1 MGTSTV
7 QAPVSIASRGVGD
20 HPHAHAV
27 QFYSDD
33 SYLLDATSESLC
45 KAIVAGNPIIVIA
58 TEQHRHGI
66 EERLEA
72 RGFDIAGARQEG
84 RYAALDA
91 AETLAKFMLGDEPD
105 AALFTEI
112 VGGTIRAAGILAL
125 QTNGQVAAFGEMV
138 ALLFERGKIDAAL
151 RLEQLWNE
159 LSRTHSFSLYCAYPM
174 RSFPRQEHGDAIAR
188 ICAEHSHVIPD
199 ENYST
204 LSSEED
210 RLRSVAQLQ
219 QKAQAL
225 EAEVALR
232 ETFSREVERRKRTE
246 HDLAQLSVRLMQVQ
260 DEERRRIA
268 RELHDSFGQYLV
280 ALQMNLDLMDQAR
293 SEEESRKFRGEA
305 RELVARCLKEVRTL
319 SYLLHPPNLDDM
331 GLVSAISW
339 YTHGFSERSGIR
351 VTLDLPST
359 SLRLPDRAELAL
371 FRVLQEALTNI
382 HRHSQSPLAEVW
394 LTVTT
399 RAAILEIRDQGKGIP
414 AEVIEPGSK
423 SNGIG
428 LTGMR
433 SRLEELHGTFEITST
448 TGGTQLVATIPLEIV
463 DGHYRG

>member
-1 MGTSTV
+1 MTS
-7 QAPVSIASRGVGD
+7 PGVGN
-20 HPHAHAV
+20 HAHSV

-33 SYLLDATSESLC
+33 LYLLDATSEFLA
-45 KAIVAGNPIIVIA
+45 KAIVAGNPIVVIA

-66 EERLEA
+66 QERLKA

-84 RYAALDA
+84 RYVALDA
-91 AETLAKFMLGDEPD
+91 SETLAKFMVGDEPN
-105 AALFTEI
+105 AALFAEV
-112 VGGTIRAAGILAL
+112 VGGIVQAAGNVAV

-138 ALLFERGKIDAAL
+138 ALLFEQGKIDAAI

-159 LSRTHSFSLYCAYPM
+159 LARTHSFSLYCAYPM
-174 RSFPRQEHGDAIAR
+174 RSFSRQEHGNAIAR
-188 ICAEHSHVIPD
+188 ICAEHSHVIPA
-199 ENYST
+199 ENYLT

-232 ETFSREVERRKRTE
+232 ESFSMEVERRKRTE
-246 HDLAQLSVRLMQVQ
+246 HDLAQLSVRLMQAQ

-280 ALQMNLDLMDQAR
+280 ALQMNLDLMDEAR

-331 GLVSAISW
+331 GLVCAISW

-359 SLRLPDRAELAL
+359 SLRLPPRIELAL

-382 HRHSQSPLAEVW
+382 HRHSQSAVAEIR
-394 LTVTT
+394 LSTT
-399 RAAILEIRDQGKGIP
+399 AKAAILEIRDQGKGIP
-414 AEVIEPGSK
+414 AEIVERDGK
-423 SNGIG
+423 NRGVG

-433 SRLEELHGTFEITST
+433 SRVQELHGEFEITST
-448 TGGTQLVATIPLEIV
+448 SSGTRVTASIPLN
-463 DGHYRG
+463 DD

>member
-7 QAPVSIASRGVGD
+7 RAPVSMTSTGVGS
-20 HPHAHAV
+20 HSRAHSV

-33 SYLLDATSESLC
+33 SYLLDATSEFLG
-45 KAIVAGNPIIVIA
+45 KAIATGNPILVIA

-66 EERLEA
+66 QERLEA
-72 RGFDIAGARQEG
+72 RGFDIAGARQKA
-84 RYAALDA
+84 RYVALDA
-91 AETLAKFMLGDEPD
+91 SETLAKFMVNDELD
-105 AALFTEI
+105 AALFAKV
-112 VGGTIRAAGILAL
+112 VGGTIEAIGNLVV

-138 ALLFERGKIDAAL
+138 ALLFEQGKIEPAL

-159 LSRTHSFSLYCAYPM
+159 LARTHSFSLYCAYPM
-174 RSFPRQEHGDAIAR
+174 RSFSRQEHGNAIAR
-188 ICAEHSHVIPD
+188 ICAEHTHVIPA

-246 HDLAQLSVRLMQVQ
+246 QDLAQLSVRLMQVQ
-260 DEERRRIA
+260 DEERRRIS

-280 ALQMNLDLMDQAR
+280 ALQMNLDLMDEAR
-293 SEEESRKFRGEA
+293 SEEESRKFSGEA

-319 SYLLHPPNLDDM
+319 SYLLHPPSLDDM

-359 SLRLPDRAELAL
+359 SLRLPARVELAL

-382 HRHSQSPLAEVW
+382 HRHSQSQGAEIR
-394 LTVTT
+394 LTAPGD
-399 RAAILEIRDQGKGIP
+399 AAILEICDQGKGIP
-414 AEVIEPGSK
+414 AEILESGGKNNCV
-423 SNGIG
+423 G
-428 LTGMR
+428 LRSMR
-433 SRLEELHGTFEITST
+433 SRVQELHGEFKITST
-448 TGGTQLVATIPLEIV
+448 SSGTRVIASIPLNDE
-463 DGHYRG
+463 DLT